1 MTASFITSIVTLG
14 TPCPGRQQQPA
25 ACRSSPSPSSSS
37 SSQASAR
44 TQRRNAA
51 GTTAP
56 GTGRQTLL
64 VAALLLLTAGLAAAQ
79 PPPSFYCNTWK
90 GTTSA
95 TCPIC
100 ASGSPCTTITTAD
113 DFWRK
118 PELCSLPDIEPLR
131 STVTG
136 ATLFPTTSICSADSG
151 IAAYPIRGLPATGAA
166 GKTGGTAYAWIG
178 YNGRLYLTL
187 AFDCNFMF
195 SSNPNWPGPKV
206 SVALWNAANGL
217 GRPQYVD
224 VLYAAGFYTC
234 YTLSIDLRNV
244 CNPADGAVF
253 NPSPNAGSTCQCNG
267 GACPSPPTNL
277 FNEGM
282 PLYMDV
288 RVSLGDYASQDG
300 LCAPGSIGN
309 YTLSSPSDGPAVNP
323 LFVPNCIAPPSPP
336 PAPPRPPPPTPPIP
350 PRPPPSPPKP
360 PSPPPPRPPTPPTPP
375 SPPPVDVSVVITT
388 PMILDRDTTCPSV
401 ILWLASWY
409 AIVNATVS
417 NPPCVV
423 GVSPASSTMFI
434 TYSLLPN
441 QAVPFVN
448 IIFPAYPEPR
458 SIQLKVL
465 MLDLLKLPCNS
476 TSSVQGVGIYRVVP
490 DNLLPSNM
498 KDDRWPELYCA
509 PQPSP
514 PPSPPL
520 PPAPKAPRAPPPSP
534 PPPPPPS
541 PPPPSPPP
549 PPPPS
554 PPPPPPMPPPPP
566 GILYYWQMFYPAP
579 IDQAR
584 AKDCTYVSFIMKYS
598 YKIAELSPG
607 QTDPNCTLSSTKLV
621 ATLMFYSIERGA
633 KSMVGVFNE
642 AAIGEFVTMYG
653 IPCNSIIYMSYDDG
667 SGATVGFKTFS
678 GSNVPALKCG
688 LPPRPPR
695 PPSPNP
701 PPPTPPFAPDPPS
714 SPDQASNFSPP
725 PPVRQPPSPRPPSP
739 RPPAPAPSPPF
750 NASTIPRPP
759 RPPSPPRP
767 PPQPPQTPDVVFQPP
782 NGDQPSILDP
792 PPPSRQ
798 PPSPKPPRPR
808 PPPLRFPPE
817 VPFLPLPPDITQLP
831 PPPPPRRRSPPPPTP
846 PSPKPPRSP
855 RPPPPS
861 VSPPPPP
868 SPPPPKSPRLRPPPP
883 QPDTPPPPPPPKSPR
898 LRPPPPLPSPPPP
911 RVPRAPRPPPPA
923 GKPPPPTG
931 KPPPPGK
938 SPPPP
943 PPVVRSPRPPP
954 PSPPPSPPP
963 PTGNIT
969 VNNRTV
975 IMSVDT
981 ILTRALTN
989 AHCTALTVIT
999 AQSVPPSVNVTAGP
1013 NCQLNDPPTTGAKVI
1028 VVLET
1033 NTQALDFY
1041 NAYATPTRAD
1051 TIVRVLSL
1059 PCNRSSVIF
1068 AAPGL
1073 AEPRVF
1079 DQRNVP
1085 ALQCAS
1091 RTTTASGRRLVLAAE
1106 RAMRAFEEAEA
1117 AAAQGGRRELPEEV
1131 AFGDVPEEERAGVAL
1146 PLVSLPILSHGANE
1160 ADPRAAASAATAA
1173 AVSRAL
1179 GEAGEEN
1186 MVTVGGQAAAALV
1199 GEDGRRRTAVLQDE
1213 LAGLMLVNLDD
1224 EEEDSSS
1231 SSSSQEDALNPGS
1244 GVSAARGRQQ

>member
-1 MTASFITSIVTLG
+1 M
-14 TPCPGRQQQPA
+14 
-25 ACRSSPSPSSSS
+25 
-37 SSQASAR
+37 
-44 TQRRNAA
+44 
-51 GTTAP
+51 
-56 GTGRQTLL
+56 
-64 VAALLLLTAGLAAAQ
+64 AGLAAAQ

-100 ASGSPCTTITTAD
+100 ASGSPCTTISTAD

-118 PELCSLPDIEPLR
+118 PEICSLPDIEPLR

-136 ATLFPTTSICSADSG
+136 ATFFPTTAVCSADAG
-151 IAAYPIRGLPATGAA
+151 IAAYPIRGLPATGAS
-166 GKTGGTAYAWIG
+166 GKSAGTAYAWIG

-187 AFDCNFMF
+187 TFDCNYMF

-277 FNEGM
+277 FSEGM

-288 RVSLGDYASQDG
+288 RVSLGDYGSQDG
-300 LCAPGSIGN
+300 LCVPGSIGN
-309 YTLSSPSDGPAVNP
+309 FTLSSPSDGPAVNP
-323 LFVPNCIAPPSPP
+323 LPPFP
-336 PAPPRPPPPTPPIP
+336 PA
-350 PRPPPSPPKP
+350 
-360 PSPPPPRPPTPPTPP
+360 
-375 SPPPVDVSVVITT
+375 PPPVDVSVVITT
-388 PMILDRDTTCPSV
+388 PMILDRDTTCPSI

-409 AIVNATVS
+409 ATVNATVS
-417 NPPCVV
+417 NPPCLV
-423 GVSPASSTMFI
+423 GVSPASSTIFI

-441 QAVPFVN
+441 QAVPFIN
-448 IIFPAYPEPR
+448 IIFPPYPEPR

-490 DNLLPSNM
+490 DNLLPNGM

-514 PPSPPL
+514 PPSPPR

-534 PPPPPPS
+534 PPPPPPN

-584 AKDCTYVSFIMKYS
+584 AKDCSYVNFIMRYS
-598 YKIAELSPG
+598 YKIAELSPA
-607 QTDPNCTLSSTKLV
+607 QADPNCTLSSTKLV
-621 ATLMFYSIERGA
+621 STLMFYSIERGA

-695 PPSPNP
+695 PPSPSP
-701 PPPTPPFAPDPPS
+701 PPPTPPFAPDAPLPPS
-714 SPDQASNFSPP
+714 SPDQASKFSPP
-725 PPVRQPPSPRPPSP
+725 PPVRRPPSPRPPSP
-739 RPPAPAPSPPF
+739 LPPSPAPV
-750 NASTIPRPP
+750 NASTTPRPP

-767 PPQPPQTPDVVFQPP
+767 PPQPPQTPDIVLQPP
-782 NGDQPSILDP
+782 IGDQPSAFNP
-792 PPPSRQ
+792 PPPARS
-798 PPSPKPPRPR
+798 PPPPKPPRPR

-817 VPFLPLPPDITQLP
+817 VPFLPLPPDSTQSS
-831 PPPPPRRRSPPPPTP
+831 PPPPRRRSPPPSPAP

-855 RPPPPS
+855 RPPPPAQ
-861 VSPPPPP
+861 SPPPPP
-868 SPPPPKSPRLRPPPP
+868 SPPPPRSPRLRPPPP
-883 QPDTPPPPPPPKSPR
+883 APGTPPSPPPPRSPR
-898 LRPPPPLPSPPPP
+898 LRPPPPVPNPPPP
-911 RVPRAPRPPPPA
+911 RVPRSPRPPPPS
-923 GKPPPPTG
+923 GI
-931 KPPPPGK
+931 
-938 SPPPP
+938 PPPP
-943 PPVVRSPRPPP
+943 PPVIRSPRPPP

-981 ILTRALTN
+981 ILSRPLTQ
-989 AHCTALTVIT
+989 AHCVALTVIT
-999 AQSVPPSVNVTAGP
+999 AQSVPPTVNVTSGP

-1028 VVLET
+1028 IVLATT
-1033 NTQALDFY
+1033 NQALDFY

-1085 ALQCAS
+1085 ALQCAARS
-1091 RTTTASGRRLVLAAE
+1091 ATASGRRLVLAAE

-1117 AAAQGGRRELPEEV
+1117 AAAQGGRRELPEEL
-1131 AFGDVPEEERAGVAL
+1131 AFGDVPEEERASDAL
-1146 PLVSLPILSHGANE
+1146 PLVSLPMLRHGANE
-1160 ADPRAAASAATAA
+1160 LDPTAAASAATAA

-1179 GEAGEEN
+1179 GEAGEEQI
-1186 MVTVGGQAAAALV
+1186 VAVGGQAAAALL
-1199 GEDGRRRTAVLQDE
+1199 GEDGRRHTAVLQDE
-1213 LAGLMLVNLDD
+1213 LAGVMLVELNAGEEDGEEE

-1231 SSSSQEDALNPGS
+1231 PEDASNPGS
-1244 GVSAARGRQQ
+1244 GRSAVKGRQQ

>member
-1 MTASFITSIVTLG
+1 MEGHHIGNLPHMCFWVAMHGPGLG
-14 TPCPGRQQQPA
+14 TGLGWA
-25 ACRSSPSPSSSS
+25 LELA
-37 SSQASAR
+37 
-44 TQRRNAA
+44 TTGHWRR
-51 GTTAP
+51 
-56 GTGRQTLL
+56 
-64 VAALLLLTAGLAAAQ
+64 
-79 PPPSFYCNTWK
+79 
-90 GTTSA
+90 
-95 TCPIC
+95 
-100 ASGSPCTTITTAD
+100 TITTAD

-323 LFVPNCIAPPSPP
+323 L
-336 PAPPRPPPPTPPIP
+336 
-350 PRPPPSPPKP
+350 
-360 PSPPPPRPPTPPTPP
+360 
-375 SPPPVDVSVVITT
+375 
-388 PMILDRDTTCPSV
+388 
-401 ILWLASWY
+401 
-409 AIVNATVS
+409 
-417 NPPCVV
+417 
-423 GVSPASSTMFI
+423 
-434 TYSLLPN
+434 LLPN

-476 TSSVQGVGIYRVVP
+476 TSSVQG
-490 DNLLPSNM
+490 
-498 KDDRWPELYCA
+498 
-509 PQPSP
+509 
-514 PPSPPL
+514 
-520 PPAPKAPRAPPPSP
+520 
-534 PPPPPPS
+534 
-541 PPPPSPPP
+541 
-549 PPPPS
+549 
-554 PPPPPPMPPPPP
+554 
-566 GILYYWQMFYPAP
+566 
-579 IDQAR
+579 AR

-667 SGATVGFKTFS
+667 SGAT
-678 GSNVPALKCG
+678 
-688 LPPRPPR
+688 
-695 PPSPNP
+695 
-701 PPPTPPFAPDPPS
+701 
-714 SPDQASNFSPP
+714 
-725 PPVRQPPSPRPPSP
+725 
-739 RPPAPAPSPPF
+739 
-750 NASTIPRPP
+750 
-759 RPPSPPRP
+759 
-767 PPQPPQTPDVVFQPP
+767 
-782 NGDQPSILDP
+782 
-792 PPPSRQ
+792 
-798 PPSPKPPRPR
+798 
-808 PPPLRFPPE
+808 
-817 VPFLPLPPDITQLP
+817 
-831 PPPPPRRRSPPPPTP
+831 
-846 PSPKPPRSP
+846 
-855 RPPPPS
+855 
-861 VSPPPPP
+861 
-868 SPPPPKSPRLRPPPP
+868 
-883 QPDTPPPPPPPKSPR
+883 
-898 LRPPPPLPSPPPP
+898 
-911 RVPRAPRPPPPA
+911 
-923 GKPPPPTG
+923 
-931 KPPPPGK
+931 
-938 SPPPP
+938 
-943 PPVVRSPRPPP
+943 
-954 PSPPPSPPP
+954 
-963 PTGNIT
+963 
-969 VNNRTV
+969 
-975 IMSVDT
+975 
-981 ILTRALTN
+981 
-989 AHCTALTVIT
+989 
-999 AQSVPPSVNVTAGP
+999 SVPPSVNVTAGP